1 MGRALVGVPPVCDED
16 GNPWPASE
24 VGRVLC
30 DCHVT
35 RLVVD
40 AESVPLDLGRTQR
53 LFSAH
58 QRRAATVRDGGCGW
72 PGCSTPAR
80 WCELHHLTWWDRDG
94 GPTDLRNAVMLCSFH
109 HHQVHRRDLTVH
121 REPPDRAEESPGG
134 RRLSRYRFT
143 TPDGRDAIT
152 LRLRSSGGP

>member
-1 MGRALVGVPPVCDED
+1 MATGRALVGVPPVCDED

-40 AESVPLDLGRTQR
+40 ADSVPLDLGRTQR

-94 GPTDLRNAVMLCSFH
+94 GPTDLDNLVMLCGPH
-109 HHQVHRRDLTVH
+109 HRLVHAGFVNV
-121 REPPDRAEESPGG
+121 EAVG
-134 RRLSRYRFT
+134 RQRFRFT
-143 TPDGRDAIT
+143 TRDGRHIDQMPK
-152 LRLRSSGGP
+152 LPRLQGADP